1 MTINSKIT
9 KKTLLNLEKK
19 KGVKLTLGSLIWAIR
34 EADGIAQSQFAA
46 KLGIRSR
53 QQLNDIEHGKPVSAK
68 LAAKY
73 AEILGYSK
81 EQFIRLSLQDM
92 IDREGL
98 GVEVEVTLINK
109 KKRRELKTA
118 A

>member
-1 MTINSKIT
+1 MTIDSKIT

-19 KGVKLTLGSLIWAIR
+19 LGVKLTLGSLIWALR
-34 EADGIAQSQFAA
+34 EADGISQSQFAT

-53 QQLNDIEHGKPVSAK
+53 QQLNDIENGKPVSAK

-81 EQFIRLSLQDM
+81 EQFIRLALQDM
-92 IDREGL
+92 IDREKL
-98 GVEVEVTLINK
+98 GVEVEVTLKNTR
-109 KKRRELKTA
+109 KRRELKSA

>member
-19 KGVKLTLGSLIWAIR
+19 KGVKLTFGSLIWAIR
-34 EADGIAQSQFAA
+34 EADGISQSEFAA

-68 LAAKY
+68 LAARY
-73 AEILGYSK
+73 AEILGYSR

-98 GVEVEVTLINK
+98 GVEVEVTLMK
-109 KKRRELKTA
+109 SKMRRELDSA